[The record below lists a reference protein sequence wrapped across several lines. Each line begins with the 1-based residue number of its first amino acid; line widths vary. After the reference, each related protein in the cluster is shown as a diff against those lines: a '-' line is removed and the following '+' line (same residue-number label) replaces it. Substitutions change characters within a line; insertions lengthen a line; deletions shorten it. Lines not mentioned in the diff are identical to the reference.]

1 MSFFLAGVR
10 MKLLIGPRTD
20 RDLEQVETYRNL
32 NLILQEFGGVA
43 GMGAA
48 KGQLCTR
55 DPRCPKPNRHTG
67 RCKVGTTFLA
77 HDTPTLAQNRSSRSC
92 SPDPAGPA
100 AEDSG
105 ELGPQRAGSIF
116 STDHDRTITDV
127 SANPTDQSNS
137 NTSAADTS

>member
-1 MSFFLAGVR
+1 